1 MSRALMARPRS
12 SARRRS
18 FTRSRRLSPTFDQGT
33 GFRVIVRLK
42 RLRTLTPLP
51 ACVLE
56 ILPGGVRTRINLS
69 LKSPTSSLRRG
80 ARRAAML
87 AEIKST
93 ARGAAILADW
103 LGAGGEPVSLAHANH
118 RAEVCARCILNVPG
132 SWWDSVKSVLAN
144 NIREYVAVKRSLN
157 LVTPHDPR
165 LGTCQACM
173 CNNPLQV
180 WVPIE
185 HVRKHTPP
193 ETIEKFT
200 SFCWKKKELQS

>member
-1 MSRALMARPRS
+1 MAELKSLDHPRS
-12 SARRRS
+12 LGKWQRM
-18 FTRSRRLSPTFDQGT
+18 FLTFDQGMVC
-33 GFRVIVRLK
+33 RVPVMSK
-42 RLRTLTPLP
+42 PLRTLTFGTANASGFPTDGPTTLK
-51 ACVLE
+51 C
-56 ILPGGVRTRINLS
+56 LS
-69 LKSPTSSLRRG
+69 LKSPTSSPRRG

-118 RAEVCARCILNVPG
+118 RAEVCARCILNVPR